1 MKVGFVQMA
10 IEKGKVDDNLMRA
23 EALIKDVKAD
33 LIVLPELFSTG
44 YLFSDKNSAMK
55 YAEVAGEGETFDWL
69 KSIAV
74 KIGGFIVAGI
84 AEKDEDRL
92 YNSAFLIGPIGLL
105 GHYRKAHL
113 FRREKDIF
121 TPGDLTI
128 HPFNMGLAK
137 VGMMICFDWIFPE
150 VARFL
155 ALRDAQIIAH
165 PANLVLPFGQDA
177 MITRSI
183 ENMVFT
189 ITANRVGSEKLGNIE
204 IRFTGKS
211 QVVSPKGE
219 VLVRASEGE
228 EEVRFVEIDPDEAID
243 KHFTPENDIFRD
255 RRTDLFP
262 KVID

>member
-1 MKVGFVQMA
+1 MKVGFVQMNV
-10 IEKGKVDDNLMRA
+10 ENGKIKDNLMRA
-23 EALIKDVKAD
+23 ESLIKDSKAD
-33 LIVLPELFSTG
+33 LLVLPELFNTG
-44 YLFSDKNSAMK
+44 YLFSSKNSAMK

-69 KSIAV
+69 KSIAI
-74 KIGGFIVAGI
+74 KIGGFVIAGVI
-84 AEKDEDRL
+84 EKDEDRL
-92 YNSAFLIGPIGLL
+92 YNSAFLVGPIGLL

-113 FRREKDIF
+113 FGRESDIF

-137 VGMMICFDWIFPE
+137 IGMMICFDWLFPE
-150 VARFL
+150 VARVL

-165 PANLVLPFGQDA
+165 PSNLILPYCQDA
-177 MITRSI
+177 MVTRSI

-189 ITANRVGSEKLGNIE
+189 ITANRVGVEKLGDVE
-204 IRFTGKS
+204 MRFTGKS

-219 VLVRASEGE
+219 VLTRASETE
-228 EEVRFVEIDPDEAID
+228 EEVHIVEIDPDIAVD
-243 KHFTPENDIFRD
+243 KHITPENDIFKD